1 MAKECTFF
9 VGSWNSPRQAVIRT
23 TSVCTT
29 PKRTYWKARLWPQN
43 WPRSLQNIPD
53 SDFVQDLYMWN
64 FKKGCLVAELCSTLL
79 FHGPPCSSV
88 HRIFQARLLQ
98 CAVYFLLRE
107 IFRTQRVNPCLLHWQ
122 VDSLPLSHQ
131 GRIGE
136 QNWLKLS
143 VTYALTP
150 SNSPGKWEK
159 YILDQE
165 NQSYCQKVHGLPW
178 W

>member
-1 MAKECTFF
+1 MVLDHCYQNHQCLHHTKAYLLK
-9 VGSWNSPRQAVIRT
+9 RQTA
-23 TSVCTT
+23 T
-29 PKRTYWKARLWPQN
+29 PKVAHPLH
-43 WPRSLQNIPD
+43 NIPD
-53 SDFVQDLYMWN
+53 SDFIRDLDMRN
-64 FKKGCLVAELCSTLL
+64 FKKGCLVAELCPTLL
-79 FHGPPCSSV
+79 FHGPPGSSV
-88 HRIFQARLLQ
+88 HRIFQARILQ
-98 CAVYFLLRE
+98 CVVYFLLRE
-107 IFRTQRVNPCLLHWQ
+107 IFRTQRVNPRLLHWQ

-136 QNWLKLS
+136 PNWLKLS
-143 VTYALTP
+143 DTHALTP